1 MTLCWENLRFKSYF
15 SLKSEIHQALN
26 WRFMQWCVCW
36 LRSWEVCTTPG
47 FASAVQAGSA
57 EARLFPLPPGVLES
71 KTWQLPSKADSTSKF
86 KKEKRSASLSS
97 EHEHWETHK
106 ISLTGRSKQLICSQ
120 SKHSS
125 SQGSAKQ
132 RAETPLS
139 FAFFSPHTCSL
150 KEQRKLKSL
159 SFFPFFSLTKG
170 DSGSV
175 QQGSSPSPRS
185 IF

>member
-1 MTLCWENLRFKSYF
+1 MWS
-15 SLKSEIHQALN
+15 
-26 WRFMQWCVCW
+26 FMQWPRCW
-36 LRSWEVCTTPG
+36 MRSWEVGTIPG
-47 FASAVQAGSA
+47 FARGVQTGST
-57 EARLFPLPPGVLES
+57 EASFSPHLLGMLES
-71 KTWQLPSKADSTSKF
+71 KIWKFPSKADSTSKF
-86 KKEKRSASLSS
+86 KKEKRLASPSS
-97 EHEHWETHK
+97 EHEMSAVTWGTDE

-139 FAFFSPHTCSL
+139 FGFFPPHMCSL
-150 KEQRKLKSL
+150 KEQRKLRSL